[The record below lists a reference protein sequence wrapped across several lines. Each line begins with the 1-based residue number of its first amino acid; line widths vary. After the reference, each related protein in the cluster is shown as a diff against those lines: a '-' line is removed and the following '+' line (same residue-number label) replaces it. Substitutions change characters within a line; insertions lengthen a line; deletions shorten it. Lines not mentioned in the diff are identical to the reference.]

1 MKTLKAIRIP
11 GVPFIIIAMIS
22 SLAGDTNAQQAERR
36 LVAQRNLCQV
46 EVRAG
51 NADIVEANPL
61 IFSGSVQQGQA
72 FSTTSTFISVRW
84 DANPGVCGALR
95 NQWFRCSSGTCSFP

>member
-1 MKTLKAIRIP
+1 MNSLIRKEATLPLALALLFP
-11 GVPFIIIAMIS
+11 
-22 SLAGDTNAQQAERR
+22 LAGGTNAQQAERR
-36 LVAQRNLCQV
+36 LVAQRNFCQV

-61 IFSGSVQQGQA
+61 IFSGSVQQGQV

-84 DANPGVCGALR
+84 DADPGVCGALR